1 MNKLDL
7 NDVTKYVEDNIGTF
21 HQKRIETLVNLK
33 FRQILSREN
42 PYLLKTKYGLISSKL
57 VKDIVDA
64 HIFLSEENVFDH
76 LLKGLAIFI
85 NEKVYAGK
93 KSSAQ
98 GIDLEF
104 DKEGKRYLV
113 SIKSGPNWGNSSQI
127 KKLVKFNSE
136 AKKE

>member
-1 MNKLDL
+1 MNKLDI
-7 NDVTKYVEDNIGTF
+7 NDVTKYVEDNIGIF
-21 HQKRIETLVNLK
+21 HQKRIESLENLK
-33 FRQILSREN
+33 FWQILSREN
-42 PYLLKTKYGLISSKL
+42 PYLLKTKYGLISGEL
-57 VKDIVDA
+57 VRSIVDT
-64 HIFLSEENVFDH
+64 HIFLGEENVFDH
-76 LLKGLAIFI
+76 WLKNLAIFI